1 MLKARK
7 TRVREEREVLAAL
20 VELFNPFRTL
30 NTHMHSK
37 ASLMVNKHHS
47 EPSLVFFCLDIGKL
61 LHYEPWKQNKSMPS
75 RVNNHQGT

>member
-47 EPSLVFFCLDIGKL
+47 EPSLDFFFAWTLESFCITLALVGKKAKQKQVF
-61 LHYEPWKQNKSMPS
+61 
-75 RVNNHQGT
+75 